1 MGKQIRYSDSF
12 KMETIKSYF
21 QGELSANQLAK
32 KLGIHPHT
40 VQKWIRDYKNNEA
53 RGNESDITMIVS
65 KIYRLESDLGELKMM
80 IEAKLQK

>member
-12 KMETIKSYF
+12 KMKTIQRYF
-21 QGELSANQLAK
+21 QGDLSANELART
-32 KLGIHPHT
+32 LGIHPHT

-53 RGNESDITMIVS
+53 HGNESDIAMIVS
-65 KIYRLESDLGELKMM
+65 QINRLESDLGELKTM